1 MRLVDERAVL
11 VDSNILIDI
20 SSGDPIWYD
29 WSRENLSKLAGGRL
43 ILNPIVL
50 SEFSVRFETMEAVDD
65 VLEALEMSREN
76 LPWEAGFIAGR
87 AFHVYRRAG
96 GARERTLPDLLIGA
110 HAYVMGHRL
119 LTRDGMRYRTYFPDL
134 DLIAPAEQQSS

>member
-1 MRLVDERAVL
+1 MDERAVL

-20 SSGDPIWYD
+20 SSCDPVWYR
-29 WSRENLSKLAGGRL
+29 WSRENLEELAGERL

-65 VLEALEMSREN
+65 ALAALELNREN
-76 LPWEAGFIAGR
+76 LPWEAGFVAGR
-87 AFHVYRRAG
+87 AFHVYRQSG
-96 GARERTLPDLLIGA
+96 GARERTLPDFLIGA

-119 LTRDGMRYRTYFPDL
+119 LTRDGRRYRTYFPHL
-134 DLIAPAEQQSS
+134 DLIAPAEEQQFS